1 MRWLKEIWNW
11 LTGPE
16 TGRSSAEIIPAYA
29 DEEHARNAGWRDVF
43 RLIELLEKHGAEYV
57 LVGGYALSFN
67 GLTRQTGDVD
77 ILVPTTPENNRR
89 WIAALSEL
97 PDGAAKELFE
107 IADDPFTVRDAGTPS
122 GPGVIRVIDEFVVDV
137 LPAASGLTYDELKPH
152 VRRTS
157 TLWGP
162 INVLDL
168 EGLRLTKQSPRGKD
182 RVDLQHIEAALRAIQ
197 GRVSERVAAM
207 SRCDFVAEAP
217 PSNDSIE
224 FKVEEVSAPSPDAE
238 TRPLAKAI
246 VARALARGIALDEA
260 FEDRLSIYG
269 DAATLAKMLEAA
281 DQITDFHAYA
291 SEIGIEDPNSQ
302 P

>member
-11 LTGPE
+11 LTGPT
-16 TGRSSAEIIPAYA
+16 TGRSSAEIAPASA

-67 GLTRQTGDVD
+67 GLNRQTGDVD

-107 IADDPFTVRDAGTPS
+107 IADDPFTVRDAGAPS

-137 LPAASGLTYDELKPH
+137 LPAACGLSYDELKPH

-157 TLWGP
+157 TQWGP

-207 SRCDFVAEAP
+207 SRRDFVAETP
-217 PSNDSIE
+217 PADDSIE
-224 FKVEEVSAPSPDAE
+224 FKAEQPSALSPEVE
-238 TRPLAKAI
+238 TRPLARAI
-246 VARALARGIALDEA
+246 IERALARGIALDEA

-269 DAATLAKMLEAA
+269 DAATLEKMLEAA

-291 SEIGIEDPNSQ
+291 SEIGIQDPKSQ

>member
-1 MRWLKEIWNW
+1 
-11 LTGPE
+11 
-16 TGRSSAEIIPAYA
+16 
-29 DEEHARNAGWRDVF
+29 
-43 RLIELLEKHGAEYV
+43 V

-137 LPAASGLTYDELKPH
+137 LPAACGLTYDELKPH
-152 VRRTS
+152 VRRAS
-157 TLWGP
+157 TQWGP

-168 EGLRLTKQSPRGKD
+168 EGLRLTKRSPRGKD

-207 SRCDFVAEAP
+207 SRRDFVAETP
-217 PSNDSIE
+217 PSDDSIE

-269 DAATLAKMLEAA
+269 DPATLGKMLEAA

>member
-16 TGRSSAEIIPAYA
+16 TGRSSAEIVAAYA

-107 IADDPFTVRDAGTPS
+107 IADDPFTVRDAGAPS

-137 LPAASGLTYDELKPH
+137 LPAACGLTYDELKPH

-157 TLWGP
+157 TQWGP

-207 SRCDFVAEAP
+207 SRRSFPESV
-217 PSNDSIE
+217 
-224 FKVEEVSAPSPDAE
+224 
-238 TRPLAKAI
+238 
-246 VARALARGIALDEA
+246 LARICEC
-260 FEDRLSIYG
+260 
-269 DAATLAKMLEAA
+269 
-281 DQITDFHAYA
+281 
-291 SEIGIEDPNSQ
+291 
-302 P
+302 